1 MGGHKNFL
9 TELSFIYFKIIK
21 KKKKN
26 NYCCYAYTELFF
38 KVLTDESYFTF
49 QLPEFWDLLFECDF
63 HHE

>member
-21 KKKKN
+21 KKKPN

-38 KVLTDESYFTF
+38 KVLTDKSYFTF
-49 QLPEFWDLLFECDF
+49 HLPEF
-63 HHE
+63 